1 MLLDVSYELLKLE
14 ATTQD
19 NKIVDQLLNGHIK
32 PDILRVLITSNKY
45 NVTKDIVEPKEGV
58 FFKLEVGSENKLL
71 QYSTINK
78 KSDKSIHIKKDLQ
91 KNYDDRF

>member
-32 PDILRVLITSNKY
+32 PDILRVLIASNKY
-45 NVTKDIVEPKEGV
+45 NIKKDIVEPKDGV
-58 FFKLEVGSENKLL
+58 FFKLTVGYENNLL
-71 QYSTINK
+71 QYSK
-78 KSDKSIHIKKDLQ
+78 
-91 KNYDDRF
+91 